1 MLKFS
6 SVAHRF
12 NMPFSV
18 IIQTKY
24 LLTPCEEVNV
34 LNISVILGP
43 LKNYFLHPSVVKSI
57 EEGAVADCRKT

>member
-24 LLTPCEEVNV
+24 LLTLREEVNV

-43 LKNYFLHPSVVKSI
+43 SKNYFLHPSVVK
-57 EEGAVADCRKT
+57 AVHVNL

>member
-1 MLKFS
+1 MLRFS

-24 LLTPCEEVNV
+24 LLTLREEVNV

-43 LKNYFLHPSVVKSI
+43 SKNYFLHPSVVK
-57 EEGAVADCRKT
+57 AVHVNL

>member
-6 SVAHRF
+6 SVAHKL
-12 NMPFSV
+12 NMPFFE
-18 IIQTKY
+18 IIQTRY

-43 LKNYFLHPSVVKSI
+43 LKNYFLHPSVVK
-57 EEGAVADCRKT
+57 ALRKVL